1 MVFGV
6 NCEGIFICFV
16 VDSTIFVDLHTT
28 IIKRGVFVFESKLN
42 MCFNLHLSYI
52 LSLNLID

>member
-1 MVFGV
+1 MVFVV

-16 VDSTIFVDLHTT
+16 VDLTIFVDLHT
-28 IIKRGVFVFESKLN
+28 IIHRGVFLFESKLN
-42 MCFNLHLSYI
+42 MCFNLQLSYI